1 MKKNKTDEL
10 DQQWFDEKVGA
21 ALSRF
26 DAVHER
32 PMPELPELER
42 LVQEHKRETRKK
54 LWRELALFWLA
65 AVFVLCSM
73 LWLLDSSR
81 IGFAIVQAVLAA
93 GGIGF
98 AVITFGK
105 RMGQKWKS

>member
-10 DQQWFDEKVGA
+10 DQQWFDEQIGA
-21 ALSRF
+21 ALNRF

-32 PMPELPELER
+32 PMPDLHELER
-42 LVQEHKRETRKK
+42 LVQEHKREAKRK
-54 LWRELALFWLA
+54 LWRELALFWLTA
-65 AVFVLCSM
+65 ICVLFTM

-93 GGIGF
+93 GAIGF
-98 AVITFGK
+98 TGITFGK